1 MNGIPGEPVTLAE
14 LVRSEEQG
22 LNLNR
27 LLFAKYLVMTRRI
40 SEEYPAPPRAGPVTA
55 TIQPN

>member
-1 MNGIPGEPVTLAE
+1 MNGIPGEPVTLSE

-27 LLFAKYLVMTRRI
+27 LLFAKYLVMTHRI
-40 SEEYPAPPRAGPVTA
+40 SEEYPAPPRAQPAVQ
-55 TIQPN
+55 TIRSN